1 MATAGSVVTT
11 RSCAGSPPPPQP
23 GAKKITGGGQ
33 IASQTPGQ
41 TANFG
46 FVAQNDKPNASL
58 SYHDDGATGGSIDV
72 HSANTSV
79 PSVTFQGN
87 CGTFKGD
94 AKVNQKSGYTYTVN
108 ACDNAEPGAGKDT
121 FFISV
126 TGTNFSYSNGGF
138 IASGNIQI
146 HKQ

>member
-1 MATAGSVVTT
+1 
-11 RSCAGSPPPPQP
+11 
-23 GAKKITGGGQ
+23 
-33 IASQTPGQ
+33 
-41 TANFG
+41 
-46 FVAQNDKPNASL
+46 
-58 SYHDDGATGGSIDV
+58 
-72 HSANTSV
+72 V

-87 CGTFKGD
+87 CGTLKGD
-94 AKVNQKSGYTYTVN
+94 AKVNRKSGYTYTVN

-126 TGTNFSYSNGGF
+126 TGPNFSYSNGGF

>member
-94 AKVNQKSGYTYTVN
+94 AKVNQKLGYKY
-108 ACDNAEPGAGKDT
+108 
-121 FFISV
+121 SV
-126 TGTNFSYSNGGF
+126 
-138 IASGNIQI
+138 
-146 HKQ
+146 KCL